1 MDLTGVTIAFDLDG
15 TLVDTAPDLI
25 GSLNVVLGER
35 GLPHLPTEAARVLV
49 GRGARALIERGFAV
63 AGEPLAEAEV
73 ASLVAR
79 FIAVY
84 RGRIAHESRAFERLE
99 VALDALRARGAV
111 LAVCTNK
118 PTDLS
123 ELLLTA
129 LSLRDR
135 FAAVV
140 GADKA
145 SAPKP
150 AAAHL
155 LETIALAGGDPRRA
169 IMVGDSIADV
179 RSAQAAGVPCIVVP
193 FGYTDT
199 PAHELGGDL
208 LVEHYDALGAAVEQ
222 LLSGAAPALPSRD
235 GSAIA
240 AASRADA

>member
-35 GLPHLPTEAARVLV
+35 GLPHLPREAARVLV
-49 GRGARALIERGFAV
+49 GRGARALIEKGFAV
-63 AGEPLAEAEV
+63 AGEPLEEAEV
-73 ASLVAR
+73 AGLVAR

-99 VALDALRARGAV
+99 AALDALRARGAV

-129 LSLRDR
+129 LKLRDR

-155 LETIALAGGDPRRA
+155 LETIAMAGGDSRRA

-208 LVEHYDALGAAVEQ
+208 LVEHYDALADAVDE
-222 LLSGAAPALPSRD
+222 LLRRAALPSQTA
-235 GSAIA
+235 SAIA